1 MPPGGSVLPVFT
13 LLRLIFLPAKVGIG
27 STKLGVKA
35 GYRTGRLL
43 GYRRLFVF
51 GAGIAV
57 GLLIAPTPGREL
69 RARIQAMIDERR
81 GGPVDLAERVR
92 YELSHSPRTWH
103 LPQPDVEVVDGRA
116 ILRGEVPHEVG
127 RTDLE
132 RTAAAVAGVVDVDNQ
147 VGVSGGNGQ
156 H

>member
-1 MPPGGSVLPVFT
+1 VFT
-13 LLRLIFLPAKVGIG
+13 LIRLIFLPARVGLG
-27 STKLGVKA
+27 TTRLGVKA

-51 GAGIAV
+51 GAGIVV
-57 GLLIAPTPGREL
+57 GLMIAPMAGREL
-69 RARIQAMIDERR
+69 RAKLQAMADERR
-81 GGPVDLAERVR
+81 GLGGDLAEKVR

-103 LPQPDVEVVDGRA
+103 LPQPEVEVVGGTA

-132 RTAAAVAGVVDVDNQ
+132 RTAAAVAGVVDVDNR
-147 VGVSGGNGQ
+147 VDVSGTNGHQ
-156 H
+156 